1 LLFYLLIIVKNTSNK
16 NPQTCKLCLEKKQL
30 CNSHIIP
37 EFIYKPIYDK
47 QQKFYAFQLEG
58 LPYAENKGYR
68 TKHRKGIREY
78 LLCNDCEKLLSGY
91 ESYVKQNLFENLN
104 LSFPLG
110 KRVKYTKV
118 DNINYQK
125 LKFFQL
131 SILWRASISSDELFK
146 NVKLGIY
153 EDKLRKV
160 LLKEEDISPERY
172 PCMMFALIFQGTHN
186 KEIILDVDKIRLE
199 HSSGYVFIFGGFVW
213 LYCVS
218 ENPKSCFKNY
228 SLNSKDILISKI
240 NAEEINRFN
249 WFVDSFRAKG
259 GFKKEWK

>member
-1 LLFYLLIIVKNTSNK
+1 MKHTSNK
-16 NPQTCKLCLEKKQL
+16 NLQTCKLCLENKQL

-37 EFIYKPIYDK
+37 EFIYKPIYDE

-58 LPYAENKGYR
+58 LPYAKNQGYR
-68 TKHRKGIREY
+68 TKHRKGIREN
-78 LLCNDCEKLLSGY
+78 LLCKNCENLLSKY
-91 ESYVKQNLFENLN
+91 ENYVKQNIFENQN
-104 LSFPLG
+104 LSFPLDNQA
-110 KRVKYTKV
+110 KYTKV
-118 DNINYQK
+118 DNIDYQK

-146 NVKLGIY
+146 NVNLGIY
-153 EDKLRKV
+153 EDKLREV
-160 LLKEEDISPERY
+160 LLNEEDVSPERY

-228 SLNSKDILISKI
+228 SLNNKDILISEI

-249 WFVDSFRAKG
+249 CLVGSMRDQGVFE
-259 GFKKEWK
+259 KEWK